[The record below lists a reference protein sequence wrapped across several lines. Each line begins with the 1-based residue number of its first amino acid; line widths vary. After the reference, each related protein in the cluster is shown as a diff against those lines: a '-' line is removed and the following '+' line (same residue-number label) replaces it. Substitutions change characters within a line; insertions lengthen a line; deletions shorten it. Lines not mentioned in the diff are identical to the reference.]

1 MALTRKMLKAM
12 GIEDEKIDQIIEAH
26 SETIAALKEERDSYK
41 DDASKLKDVQAKL
54 DDANKTI
61 EAGSK
66 DAYKVKYE
74 ALKEEYENYKTEQA
88 DKETRATKTSAYKAL
103 LKEIGI
109 SEKRI
114 EAVLKVSDID
124 SIELDKDGKL
134 KNADKLKESIKAEW
148 SDFIQSTSTQG
159 ARTSTP
165 PDNNGGKSTKTKEEI
180 MAIKD
185 PVARQKAIVENPE
198 AFGLKLDN
206 GGH

>member
-41 DDASKLKDVQAKL
+41 DDASKLKDVQAQL
-54 DDANKTI
+54 DKANEAI

-66 DAYKVKYE
+66 DAYKVKYD

-88 DKETRATKTSAYKAL
+88 AKETKATKTSAYKAL
-103 LKEIGI
+103 LKETGI

-124 SIELDKDGKL
+124 SIELDKDGKI
-134 KNADKLKESIKAEW
+134 KNVDKLKDAIKTEW
-148 SDFIQSTSTQG
+148 SDFIQSASTQG
-159 ARTSTP
+159 AQTAQPPAST
-165 PDNNGGKSTKTKEEI
+165 GGSTKTKEEI

-185 PVARQKAIVENPE
+185 PVARQRAIAENPS
-198 AFGLKLDN
+198 AFGLSIN
-206 GGH
+206 